1 MNFLADKTILI
12 TGGTGSFGSNFLNRL
27 LKLKKKPKKII
38 IFSRDELKQFDLSK
52 IYSEKKFPNIR
63 YFLGDIRDKDR
74 LKMAFEDVDYVIHAA
89 ALKQVPTAEYNPIE
103 FVKTNVIGSQNIIEA
118 AIEKN
123 VKKVIALSTDKAS
136 SPINLYGATKL
147 CADKLFLSAN
157 TLVGK
162 KKTSFSVVR
171 YGNVFGSRGSVIPF
185 FLDLVKKKQKL
196 IITDSKMTRFNI
208 DLDDAIKLVINVIKI
223 SIGGE
228 IFVPK
233 ISSYRI
239 MDIARAIQD
248 KKNFTLSGI
257 RPGEKLH
264 EELISKAE
272 SYNTF
277 DLGKYFIIA
286 GNQKSITHYTKKK
299 YKKMKKGNNYDSVN
313 NQDFLNIDQIKK
325 LIANYKK
332 NIIS

>member
-1 MNFLADKTILI
+1 MNFLADKIILI

-52 IYSEKKFPNIR
+52 IYSEKKFSNIR

-208 DLDDAIKLVINVIKI
+208 DLDDAIKLVVNVLKI

-313 NQDFLNIDQIKK
+313 NQDFLNVDQIKK

>member
-1 MNFLADKTILI
+1 MNFLANKSILI
-12 TGGTGSFGSNFLNRL
+12 TGGTGSFGSNFLKRL
-27 LKLKKKPKKII
+27 LTLKKKPKKII
-38 IFSRDELKQFDLSK
+38 IFSRDELKQFELSK
-52 IYSEKKFPNIR
+52 IYDEKKFSNIR
-63 YFLGDIRDKDR
+63 YFLGDIRDKER
-74 LKMAFEDVDYVIHAA
+74 LKMAFEDIDYVIHAA

-162 KKTSFSVVR
+162 KITSFSVVR

-196 IITDSKMTRFNI
+196 IITDPKMTRFNI
-208 DLDDAIKLVINVIKI
+208 DLDDAIELVVNVIKL

-239 MDIARAIQD
+239 MDIAKAIQN
-248 KKNFTLSGI
+248 KKNFRVTGI

-277 DLGKYFIIA
+277 DLGHYFIIA
-286 GNQKSITHYTKKK
+286 GNQKSINYCIKKK
-299 YKKMKKGNNYDSVN
+299 YKKMKIGNNYNSLN
-313 NQDFLNIDQIKK
+313 NQDFLNVGQIKN
-325 LIANYKK
+325 LIENYKK
-332 NIIS
+332 NIK